1 MKILIPVDGSDSA
14 LNAVRYHLQSRA
26 QYRDANAI
34 DLHLLTVQPPLSGG
48 VTMFISGDEVKKYHQ
63 DEGNKELASARELL
77 DRAGVRHAVHI
88 IVGEPAQVIA
98 QYAKDQGV
106 DQIIMGAHGRGA
118 VASLVIGSVTQ
129 KVLHLAEVPV
139 LVVK

>member
-1 MKILIPVDGSDSA
+1 MKILIPVDGSDNA
-14 LNAVRYHLQSRA
+14 LSAVRHHVDSRA
-26 QYRDANAI
+26 QFRDPGTI
-34 DLHLLTVQPPLSGG
+34 ELHLLTVQPPLSGG
-48 VTMFISGDEVKKYHQ
+48 VTMFISGDEVRKYHQ
-63 DEGNKELASARELL
+63 DEGNKELAAARELL
-77 DRAGVRHAVHI
+77 DRAGVRYAVHI